1 MNDVNNRAVR
11 EFSEFLNIIEADFP
25 KPTCTTAYEITMK
38 STIVSALIT
47 LDTEKQM
54 DERFWNHLRVQ
65 RNILDF
71 LYALWLDDDRTL
83 VDEFSTIIKDLVEY
97 DSDSDNSAQTAT
109 RSDRKVVSTNGM
121 DTYSELSGEIS
132 VDVNSYEFG
141 EMPESTKE
149 YYLSYGSDFKT
160 AWLNAMY
167 TDVYEYSGKYSNLDA
182 LSRFIEYLKFYDEA
196 TDYMEVEGMIQDLHE
211 IWYDFDIET
220 LTEEDAGVY
229 VDRVIQMAEANGAE
243 IQIW

>member
-1 MNDVNNRAVR
+1 
-11 EFSEFLNIIEADFP
+11 
-25 KPTCTTAYEITMK
+25 
-38 STIVSALIT
+38 
-47 LDTEKQM
+47 
-54 DERFWNHLRVQ
+54 
-65 RNILDF
+65 
-71 LYALWLDDDRTL
+71 
-83 VDEFSTIIKDLVEY
+83 
-97 DSDSDNSAQTAT
+97 
-109 RSDRKVVSTNGM
+109 M

-196 TDYMEVEGMIQDLHE
+196 TYYMEVEGRIQDLHE

>member
-1 MNDVNNRAVR
+1 MRLFRQA
-11 EFSEFLNIIEADFP
+11 ATDFP
-25 KPTCTTAYEITMK
+25 LFLCNAISRVAASVITPLLQK
-38 STIVSALIT
+38 NAAQRRHLNHSSSFLQSAAPARYIV
-47 LDTEKQM
+47 
-54 DERFWNHLRVQ
+54 
-65 RNILDF
+65 
-71 LYALWLDDDRTL
+71 LYRAH
-83 VDEFSTIIKDLVEY
+83 
-97 DSDSDNSAQTAT
+97 
-109 RSDRKVVSTNGM
+109 
-121 DTYSELSGEIS
+121 
-132 VDVNSYEFG
+132 
-141 EMPESTKE
+141 
-149 YYLSYGSDFKT
+149 
-160 AWLNAMY
+160 

>member
-1 MNDVNNRAVR
+1 MKKILLLGGSAQQVIA
-11 EFSEFLNIIEADFP
+11 IE
-25 KPTCTTAYEITMK
+25 TAKKLGYYT
-38 STIVSALIT
+38 VLC
-47 LDTEKQM
+47 
-54 DERFWNHLRVQ
+54 
-65 RNILDF
+65 DF
-71 LYALWLDDDRTL
+71 LT
-83 VDEFSTIIKDLVEY
+83 
-97 DSDSDNSAQTAT
+97 DNPGQYVA
-109 RSDRKVVSTNGM
+109 D
-121 DTYSELSGEIS
+121 
-132 VDVNSYEFG
+132 
-141 EMPESTKE
+141 
-149 YYLSYGSDFKT
+149 KT